1 MLKNIALFRKDKN
14 LFFYINQILKDK
26 LYERNH
32 FRRSNVYV
40 SKLRGR

>member
-1 MLKNIALFRKDKN
+1 MLKHIALFRKNKN
-14 LFFYINQILKDK
+14 LFLYINQILKDK